1 MYERDGVTPKVPEV
15 KILIEPRTRREG
27 GDLFHYLVKGVEFEM
42 TEKGS
47 VKMAR
52 KILKIAKEL

>member
-1 MYERDGVTPKVPEV
+1 MPDEVEKVPEV
-15 KILIEPRTRREG
+15 KILVEFRPRRLG
-27 GDLFHYLVKGVEFEM
+27 GTLFHYRVKDTEFEM

-52 KILKIAKEL
+52 KILKISKEK